1 MSDRLQLSH
10 TPMKLFFPGI
20 SIFTTRWQ
28 HRAKLPTPPPGF
40 AQRSGDV
47 RCQQDANFH
56 YCSQSAFGQRLLERW
71 RRWGTEE
78 WKLDALLLLNTA
90 DPHFA
95 RTHTAPGVEVNR
107 SALESEPAVWGRMVT
122 LRVCALLF
130 SVTLGLL
137 ISFKLKSQ
145 R

>member
-56 YCSQSAFGQRLLERW
+56 YCSQSAFGQ
-71 RRWGTEE
+71 TDS
-78 WKLDALLLLNTA
+78 WKDGDGEAQ
-90 DPHFA
+90 
-95 RTHTAPGVEVNR
+95 R
-107 SALESEPAVWGRMVT
+107 SENWT
-122 LRVCALLF
+122 LCCY
-130 SVTLGLL
+130 
-137 ISFKLKSQ
+137 
-145 R
+145 